1 MIFNQYWRRLRVGIS
16 MNFVEL
22 MIGEKLKEADP
33 ALDIMGSDRKVL
45 QVACQDFTNYLKFH
59 WNLMGKEANQCELV
73 EKLENLFKED
83 SSELE
88 AFLTIWIGIWFK
100 KWKERVKLLI
110 GDQNANRWSK
120 ISKTISN
127 AEPIWKRLEHK
138 QELQEIVITT
148 LVKNGEIC
156 GTEILSENLL
166 KMELGEKRVQDVSD
180 QERVIIVL
188 NEALRKAREMAQS
201 KGPLIFVKIDKGY
214 YNAPNQ

>member
-1 MIFNQYWRRLRVGIS
+1 VGIS

-22 MIGEKLKEADP
+22 MIGEKLKETDP

-73 EKLENLFKED
+73 EKLENLLKED

-110 GDQNANRWSK
+110 GDQNACRWSK

-127 AEPIWKRLEHK
+127 AEPIWKQLEHK
-138 QELQEIVITT
+138 QELQEIVVTT

-166 KMELGEKRVQDVSD
+166 KMELGEKRVQEVSD
-180 QERVIIVL
+180 KERVFIVL

-214 YNAPNQ
+214 YNTPNQ

>member
-1 MIFNQYWRRLRVGIS
+1 
-16 MNFVEL
+16 MNFVEI

-59 WNLMGKEANQCELV
+59 WNLIGKEASQCELV
-73 EKLENLFKED
+73 ERLENLFRED
-83 SSELE
+83 PSELDG
-88 AFLTIWIGIWFK
+88 FLTVWIGIWFK

-110 GDQNANRWSK
+110 GDQNASRWSK
-120 ISKTISN
+120 ISKNISN
-127 AEPIWKRLEHK
+127 AEPVWKRIENK
-138 QELQEIVITT
+138 QELLEIVVAT

-166 KMELGEKRVQDVSD
+166 KMELGEKRVQDPSD
-180 QERVIIVL
+180 KERVFTAV
-188 NEALRKAREMAQS
+188 NDALRKAREMAQS

-214 YNAPNQ
+214 YNTPS

>member
-1 MIFNQYWRRLRVGIS
+1 

-22 MIGEKLKEADP
+22 MIGEKLKEIDP

-73 EKLENLFKED
+73 EKLESIFKED
-83 SSELE
+83 SSELDE
-88 AFLTIWIGIWFK
+88 FLTIWIGIWFK

-110 GDQNANRWSK
+110 GDQNANRWNK
-120 ISKTISN
+120 ISKTLTN
-127 AEPIWKRLEHK
+127 AEPLWKKIERK
-138 QELQEIVITT
+138 QELLEIIVTT
-148 LVKNGEIC
+148 LLKNGEIC

-166 KMELGEKRVQDVSD
+166 KMELGEKRVQDLSD
-180 QERVIIVL
+180 RDRIFTIA
-188 NEALRKAREMAQS
+188 NEALRKAREMSQS

-214 YNAPNQ
+214 YNTTNT